1 MTIDPELVG
10 LKAFSHPAVRE
21 WWCWLLE
28 EYRPRYPV
36 ALVTPC
42 SRVKP
47 YTRSPTS
54 RKVRGLLRRLR
65 LWDSAAGRPRGIEW
79 LFFSD
84 LLLLVPYE
92 RAEEYPAC
100 CYDVAPDMVL
110 ASHATSLMVA
120 ERLAEAMERL
130 AGRGLRELIV
140 YLPKKHMVL
149 WQNARMLASRWPRET
164 LVRFTI
170 FDVDGLARAL
180 QPYRRVAELQELLQR

>member
-10 LKAFSHPAVRE
+10 LKAFNHPAVRE
-21 WWCWLLE
+21 WWRWLLE
-28 EYRPRYPV
+28 DYRPRHPV

-54 RKVRGLLRRLR
+54 RKVRGLLRRLG
-65 LWDSAAGRPRGIEW
+65 LWDSGADRPKGIVW

-84 LLLLVPYE
+84 LLLLVPYK

-100 CYDVAPDMVL
+100 CYDVPPDMVL
-110 ASHATSLMVA
+110 RLGHVKRMVV

-140 YLPKKHMVL
+140 YLPTKHLFL

-170 FDVDGLARAL
+170 FGVDGLTRAL
-180 QPYRRVAELQELLQR
+180 DPYRRVAKLQELL